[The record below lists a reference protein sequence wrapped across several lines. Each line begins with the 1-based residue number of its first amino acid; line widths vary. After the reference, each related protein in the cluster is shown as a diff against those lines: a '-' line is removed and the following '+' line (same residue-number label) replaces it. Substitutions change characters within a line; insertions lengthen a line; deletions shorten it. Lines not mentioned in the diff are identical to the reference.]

1 MRLLTTLPS
10 GLRVSVRTA
19 VMATVTT
26 AITASLTVMSQSALA
41 QAGKPQYGGKLEIG
55 SIYTGIA
62 ALSWDTADWNWKQ
75 NHDMGGMYEQL
86 FAADLSKSVSRP
98 GGKNA
103 FYLDAYLPADAIR
116 GELAE
121 SWRWAA
127 PLRMEVKLRKGIMF
141 PEKAG
146 VMKAR
151 ELTAEDVVYSYNR
164 LVASPKKIGG
174 YFDHIDKVEA
184 LDKNTVVFSFKTYN
198 AEWDY
203 RFGWGYYSGIVPR
216 EVVEAGATNWK
227 NSNGTGPFFLT
238 DLMQGNSQ
246 TYSRNPAYWDKEKV
260 AGQEYKIPFVDQVSY
275 RIIKDEAAQLTA
287 LRTGKLDILEA
298 VRWSNVDEL
307 KKSAP
312 QLQWARSLANAGTFI
327 ALRVDTKPMDDIRV
341 RRAINMAVNKQEI
354 ISGFYGGNAEMLAY
368 PQHPEYGPYYENL
381 ATMPASVKELFTY
394 NPEKARKLLA
404 EAGYP
409 NGFTLKVQV
418 LSVSPDHMELLP
430 LIASY
435 LERVGV
441 KVEIAPME
449 YPAFLSAMT
458 TKKNAAGY
466 MLESGHTNPTTTIR
480 KSFQT
485 GQTWNPSQWNDPA
498 LDAKIAEMY
507 AERDEA
513 KRQQLV
519 RDMTRDILD
528 KAPYLWLPTPYV
540 YRAWW
545 PWVKNYAGE
554 VRAGAVRPWPIYARI
569 WVDQAQKKSLGF

>member
-86 FAADLSKSVSRP
+86 FAGDLSKAIRN
-98 GGKNA
+98 GGKYSFYPDA
-103 FYLDAYLPADAIR
+103 FLPADAMR

-121 SWRWAA
+121 SWRWTT

-151 ELTAEDVVYSYNR
+151 EFTADDVVYSYNR
-164 LVASPKKIGG
+164 LAASPKKIGG
-174 YFDHIDKVEA
+174 FFDHIDKVEA
-184 LDKNTVVFSFKTYN
+184 TDKNTVVFNFKIFN

-203 RFGWGYYSGIVPR
+203 RFGWGYYSGIVPK
-216 EVVEAGATNWK
+216 EVVDAGAANWK

-238 DLMQGNSQ
+238 DVLQGNSQ
-246 TYSRNPAYWDKEKV
+246 TYSKNPGYWDKEKI
-260 AGQEYKIPFVDQVSY
+260 AGQDYKIPFVDQVSY

-298 VRWSNVDEL
+298 IRWSNVDEL

-312 QLQWARSLANAGTFI
+312 QLQWAKALANSGTFI

-354 ISGFYGGNAEMLAY
+354 ISGFYGGNAEMMAY
-368 PQHPEYGPYYENL
+368 PQHPEFGPHYENM
-381 ATMPASVKELFTY
+381 AAMPASVKELFTY
-394 NPEKARKLLA
+394 DPDKAKKLLA
-404 EAGYP
+404 EAGYA

-418 LSVSPDHMELLP
+418 SAVTPDHMELLP

-441 KVEIAPME
+441 KVEIQPME

-458 TKKNAAGY
+458 TKKNAVGY
-466 MLESGHTNPTTTIR
+466 MMDNGHTNPTASLR
-480 KSFQT
+480 KNFAT
-485 GQTWNPSQWNDPA
+485 GQTWNAAQWADPKF
-498 LDAKIAEMY
+498 DAKVADMY
-507 AERDEA
+507 AERDET
-513 KRQQLV
+513 KRQQMV
-519 RDMTRDILD
+519 REMTREILD

-554 VRAGAVRPWPIYARI
+554 VRSGAVRPWPIYARI
-569 WVDQAQKKSLGF
+569 WVDQTQKKSLGF